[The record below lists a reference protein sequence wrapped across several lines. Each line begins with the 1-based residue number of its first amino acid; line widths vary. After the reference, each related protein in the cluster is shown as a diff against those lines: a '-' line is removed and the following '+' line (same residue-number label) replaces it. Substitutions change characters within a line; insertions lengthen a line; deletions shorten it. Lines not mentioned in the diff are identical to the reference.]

1 MQTLHLKWVKKQN
14 KQKMI
19 DNNYKSYKY
28 RQIARILAEAVSP
41 IAVGTGESDIL
52 TDAPVAHDFN
62 GLPNIPA
69 TSIAGVIRHAL
80 DIKDDN
86 ESIFGYH
93 DKKGGKG
100 SQVIFSDALFVG
112 KDGKTIDGFSDID
125 WSDEFY
131 RIYLNLP
138 IRQHVR
144 IDSNGTAEK
153 GGKFDNEVVYKGTR
167 FIFEIE
173 LYSEENMDKEF
184 NEILSILY
192 KDTLRFGSGIHNGY
206 GKLKIIECQTATLN
220 LSTPEDLQCY
230 LSKSSCL
237 ATEWKRFKPLTT
249 IFSQDNKM
257 WTTYQLQLSPIDFFM
272 FGSGLGDSEADN
284 TPMTE
289 SIIQWTG
296 TKPFVKKEQVLI
308 PASAIKGALAHRT
321 AYHYNRIQKLFVKN
335 ADNIEQ
341 EIDTEAKIGN
351 DNPAVRAIFG
361 YIQNGR
367 TSHGNILISDI
378 IQGEANTKVFYHNR
392 IDVFTGGTIDGALF
406 QEKNVWGRNCTYSLE
421 IIVANNA
428 LAETSYRDA
437 FERSL
442 SDICNGLLPLGGAVN
457 RGNGTFTGK
466 IIKNGRTCIQ

>member
-1 MQTLHLKWVKKQN
+1 MHLKWEKKQN

-28 RQIARILAEAVSP
+28 RQIARILVEAESP

-62 GLPNIPA
+62 GLPYIPA
-69 TSIAGVIRHAL
+69 TSLAGVIRHAL
-80 DIKDDN
+80 DIKDDTD
-86 ESIFGYH
+86 SIFGYH
-93 DKKGGKG
+93 DRKGGKG

-112 KDGKTIDGFSDID
+112 KDGKAIDGISDID
-125 WSDEFY
+125 WSDEYYSIY
-131 RIYLNLP
+131 RNLP

-144 IDSNGTAEK
+144 INSNGTAER

-173 LYSEENMDKEF
+173 LYSDENKDKEF
-184 NEILSILY
+184 NEIVSILN

-206 GKLKIIECQTATLN
+206 GKLKVIECKIATLN
-220 LSTPEDLQCY
+220 LSNPEDLQCY

-237 ATEWKRFKPLTT
+237 ATEWNRFKPFTT
-249 IFSQDNKM
+249 IFRQDNTM

-272 FGSGLGDSEADN
+272 FGSSLGDNEADN

-289 SIIQWTG
+289 SIVQWVG
-296 TKPFVKKEQVLI
+296 TKPIVKKEQVLI
-308 PASAIKGALAHRT
+308 PASSIKGALAHRT
-321 AYHYNRIQKLFVKN
+321 AYHYNRIKKLFVKN

-341 EIDTEAKIGN
+341 NIETDAKIGN
-351 DNPAVRAIFG
+351 DNPAVTAIFG
-361 YIQNGR
+361 NIQNEK
-367 TSHGNILISDI
+367 TSHGNILINDI

-392 IDVFTGGTIDGALF
+392 IDVFTGGTIDGDLF
-406 QEKNVWGRNCTYSLE
+406 QEKNVWGRNNTYILD
-421 IIVANNA
+421 IIVANSA
-428 LAETSYRDA
+428 LAETSYREA

-457 RGNGTFTGK
+457 RGNGSFTGK
-466 IIKNGRTCIQ
+466 ITKNGNTCIQ